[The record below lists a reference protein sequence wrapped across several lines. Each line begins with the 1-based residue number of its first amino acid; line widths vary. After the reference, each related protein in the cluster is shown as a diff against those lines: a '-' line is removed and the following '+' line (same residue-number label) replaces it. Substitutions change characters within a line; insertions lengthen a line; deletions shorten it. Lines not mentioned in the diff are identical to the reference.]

1 MQIIRLKSLSG
12 HSNLY
17 VLLTLLYLSSLIH
30 SKEALLQ
37 QILNDAEG
45 CREMDAFLS
54 PGAPA
59 DADDEDAVRA
69 DLAPV
74 IHLPDNDGDDDD
86 GDLAPSPR
94 RSEGDGRED
103 PDGTDGLVVVVV
115 ILDLFITYLSSVYIT
130 VIFVKIPPQRL
141 PS

>member
-1 MQIIRLKSLSG
+1 
-12 HSNLY
+12 
-17 VLLTLLYLSSLIH
+17 
-30 SKEALLQ
+30 
-37 QILNDAEG
+37 
-45 CREMDAFLS
+45 MDAFLS

-74 IHLPDNDGDDDD
+74 IHLPDNDDDD
-86 GDLAPSPR
+86 DLAPSPR

-115 ILDLFITYLSSVYIT
+115 
-130 VIFVKIPPQRL
+130 
-141 PS
+141 